1 MNAVNEPSGVHPQ
14 RAKQLV
20 PGIRKIG
27 SVPNPT
33 DVQVGRRIRA
43 RPPRISGFTT
53 GFGAEPESRAISKY
67 RNTRADGIVF
77 GESTAE
83 ISTILEVSPSYF
95 FDLYKIPD
103 EALFGSINSFIASKD
118 GMRLLRAVLKIKDE
132 AVRTGIVRDY

>member
-1 MNAVNEPSGVHPQ
+1 M
-14 RAKQLV
+14 

-43 RPPRISGFTT
+43 RRLELAVSQQALGRNLKVSYQQIQKYESGRNRVS
-53 GFGAEPESRAISKY
+53 ASRL
-67 RNTRADGIVF
+67 R
-77 GESTAE
+77 E

-103 EALFGSINSFIASKD
+103 EALFGSIDSFIASKD

-132 AVRTGIVRDY
+132 AVRTGIVRFIEVVAISGKYGSG